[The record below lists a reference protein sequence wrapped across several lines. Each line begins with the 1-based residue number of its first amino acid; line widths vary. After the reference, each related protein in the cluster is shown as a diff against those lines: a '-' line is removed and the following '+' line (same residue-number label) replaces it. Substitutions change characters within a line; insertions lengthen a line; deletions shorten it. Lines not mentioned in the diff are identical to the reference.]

1 MSQYVPATTELQ
13 LESHVAAKLRIS
25 PLINKMSVGSALL
38 PQVLLILLSNTK
50 VNMRNVRSMKLLS
63 CLYKPCLP
71 CQMRLFAPEVRWR
84 DLFVLL

>member
-1 MSQYVPATTELQ
+1 M
-13 LESHVAAKLRIS
+13 ESHVAAELRIS

-38 PQVLLILLSNTK
+38 PQLLLILLSNTK
-50 VNMRNVRSMKLLS
+50 VNMRNGRSMKLLS